1 VLLSTDYLHSLFGQY
16 CRALHANPS
25 DMSICGNEP
34 KQTLFG
40 TAGVNIADFAYQIV
54 TSAGVPF
61 TFMHMAGINKGKI
74 TKRHQDFDVSSILE
88 TAEEVKAE

>member
-1 VLLSTDYLHSLFGQY
+1 
-16 CRALHANPS
+16 
-25 DMSICGNEP
+25 MSICGNEP

-61 TFMHMAGINKGKI
+61 TFMHMAGVNKGKI
-74 TKRHQDFDVSSILE
+74 TKRDQDFDVSSILE